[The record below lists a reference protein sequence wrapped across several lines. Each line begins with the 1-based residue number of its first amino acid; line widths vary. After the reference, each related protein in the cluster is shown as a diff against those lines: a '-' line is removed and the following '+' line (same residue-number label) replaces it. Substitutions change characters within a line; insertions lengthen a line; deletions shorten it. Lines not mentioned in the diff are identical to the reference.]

1 VDVVR
6 EGRIEL
12 GIRSLIALDASL
24 AVEMVPK
31 SRRARKRKRCRL
43 SRSQGGEWMKG
54 LVAWLGTPVGRFV
67 RDVVEGAIAGA
78 VAAVVALQLD
88 VATPKVILVA
98 AVTGAIAAAI
108 AVARRAIVNT
118 VSPTTPTQP

>member
-1 VDVVR
+1 
-6 EGRIEL
+6 
-12 GIRSLIALDASL
+12 
-24 AVEMVPK
+24 
-31 SRRARKRKRCRL
+31 
-43 SRSQGGEWMKG
+43 MKG

-88 VATPKVILVA
+88 VASPKVILVA

-108 AVARRAIVNT
+108 AVARRAIEYGLADDADPALIVGVDGASWSRVEAGN
-118 VSPTTPTQP
+118 

>member
-1 VDVVR
+1 
-6 EGRIEL
+6 
-12 GIRSLIALDASL
+12 
-24 AVEMVPK
+24 
-31 SRRARKRKRCRL
+31 
-43 SRSQGGEWMKG
+43 MKE
-54 LVAWLGTPVGRFV
+54 LVAWLDTPVGRFI

-88 VATPKVILVA
+88 VATPKVILAA

-118 VSPTTPTQP
+118 VSPTAPTQP

>member
-1 VDVVR
+1 VR
-6 EGRIEL
+6 
-12 GIRSLIALDASL
+12 
-24 AVEMVPK
+24 
-31 SRRARKRKRCRL
+31 
-43 SRSQGGEWMKG
+43 G
-54 LVAWLGTPVGRFV
+54 LVAWLGTPIGRFV

-118 VSPTTPTQP
+118 VSPTGPTQPSGGL